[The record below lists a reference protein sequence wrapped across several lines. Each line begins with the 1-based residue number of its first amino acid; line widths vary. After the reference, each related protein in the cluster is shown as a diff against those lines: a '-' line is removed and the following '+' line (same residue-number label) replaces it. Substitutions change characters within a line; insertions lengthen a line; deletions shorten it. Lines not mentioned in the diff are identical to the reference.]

1 MNALN
6 NSWNVSDDLRT
17 RTIRLIDVR
26 DEKEG
31 FDIDL
36 FVHVDYNDI
45 TEIRARIIIKIE
57 NCDIDEIN
65 YNREKAKDYVWLNYG
80 WNVQFTEMVKIV
92 NGTAS
97 LIISL
102 NSNLGKRSG
111 LHRTAGNLLMLQKAY
126 EQYDK
131 FTKIE
136 HKFTKIEH
144 ICLDIGRF
152 YFIPSDKLV
161 QLMNDLNID
170 VNWESLY
177 DVPNALHLA
186 YHNFS
191 NMIMDNLPEFK
202 CTHSVGDI

>member
-1 MNALN
+1 MSALN
-6 NSWNVSDDLRT
+6 HSWNANDDLRV

-36 FVHVDYNDI
+36 FVHVDHNDI
-45 TEIRARIIIKIE
+45 TEIGARIIIKIE
-57 NCDIDEIN
+57 NCDIDKIN
-65 YNREKAKDYVWLNYG
+65 DDKEKAKDYVWLNYG
-80 WNVQFTEMVKIV
+80 WNVQFTEIVKSV
-92 NGTAS
+92 NGTVS
-97 LIISL
+97 LIISS

-111 LHRTAGNLLMLQKAY
+111 LHRTARNLLMFQKAY
-126 EQYDK
+126 EQYDR
-131 FTKIE
+131 
-136 HKFTKIEH
+136 FTKIEH
-144 ICLDIGRF
+144 ICSDIGRF
-152 YFIPSDKLV
+152 CFIPSDKLV

-170 VNWESLY
+170 VNWKSLY

-202 CTHSVGDI
+202 CTHSVENI